1 MFEQLG
7 MSGMSDE
14 DMEMPPMLSLD
25 EDEDAMKEDFKSP
38 MPLLPLRNNVL
49 FPGVVIPISVGRDKS
64 IKAVKKAHKTDK
76 FIGVLAQKDT
86 QTEEPG
92 PEDLNKIGTIAR
104 IIKMLKM
111 PDGGTTLIIQGVR
124 RFELL
129 NVVSSEPFFEGEI
142 KPLEDPNPTMSQEVK
157 AITSNLKE
165 LATKIVDLSP
175 NIPSEAKVVI
185 TNIDNLRFLT
195 HFITSNLNLETK
207 NKQEILEIPIIFDR
221 AQKVLGYLNEE
232 VQLLELKTSIH
243 NKVKV
248 DIEKQQ
254 RDYFLNQQIKTIQE
268 ELGGDSFLQEIQ
280 KMRDKAKDKKWSK
293 AVAEVFEKEIGKL
306 QRINP
311 AAAEYSMLLN
321 YLELMLELPWDDYSI
336 DNFDLKRA
344 EKILEED
351 HFGLEKIKD
360 RILEYLAVLKLK
372 GDLKSPIL
380 CFVGPPGV
388 GKTSLGKSIAKA
400 LERKYVRMSL
410 GGLHDESEIRGH
422 RKTYIGAMPGR
433 ILTNLKKVKSSN
445 PVFILDEIDKVGKD
459 HRGDPS
465 SALLEVLD
473 PEQNSTF
480 YDNFLELEY
489 DLSKVM
495 FVATA
500 NSLQSIQPAL
510 RDRMEI
516 IQISGYSIEEKTQI
530 AVKHLIKKQREAHGL
545 KAAQIK
551 IGMPVLVKLIQE
563 YTREAGVR
571 ELDRVIAS
579 VMRNIAKKVAMEIVY
594 DVNLSLNEVE
604 VILGKRKYSNDI
616 YANENPPGVSV
627 GLAWTPV
634 GGDILFIETNAYEG
648 KGGLQI
654 TGNLGTVFKESANT
668 ALSYL
673 RSKAMQLDIPQNAF
687 TNFNLHLHVPEGATP
702 KDGPSAGIAI
712 FTALLSLFTQR
723 RVKPFLGM
731 TGEITLRGKVLPVGG
746 IKEKILA
753 AKRAGLKEIILCS
766 ENEKHILE
774 INPNYIKGMQF
785 HYIDH
790 VDELL
795 NIVLEQNKIKNAIDF
810 KAKVDDLKA
819 EAKK

>member
-7 MSGMSDE
+7 ISGMSDE
-14 DMEMPPMLSLD
+14 DMEMVPMLSLD
-25 EDEDAMKEDFKSP
+25 EDEDSLKADFNSP

-64 IKAVKKAHKTDK
+64 IKAVKKAYKSDK

-86 QTEEPG
+86 QTEEP
-92 PEDLNKIGTIAR
+92 EAKDLNNIGTIAR

-129 NVVSSEPFFEGEI
+129 EVVTTDPFFEGEI
-142 KPLEDPNPTMSQEVK
+142 KPLDDLNPPMSQEVK

-165 LATKIVDLSP
+165 LAGRIVDLSP
-175 NIPSEAKVVI
+175 NIPSEAKVVV
-185 TNIDNLRFLT
+185 TNINSLRFLT

-207 NKQEILEIPIIFDR
+207 NKQEILEIPSILDR

-232 VQLLELKTSIH
+232 VQLLELKNSIH

-280 KMRDKAKDKKWSK
+280 KMRDKAKEKKWSK
-293 AVAEVFEKEIGKL
+293 KVEEIFEKEIGKL

-321 YLELMLELPWDDYSI
+321 YLELMIELPWNEFSN

-351 HFGLEKIKD
+351 HFGLEKVKD

-422 RKTYIGAMPGR
+422 RRTYIGAMPGR
-433 ILTNLKKVKSSN
+433 ILTNLKKVNSSN

-480 YDNFLELEY
+480 YDNFLELDY

-500 NSLQSIQPAL
+500 NSLNSIQPAL

-516 IQISGYSIEEKTQI
+516 IHISGYSIEEKTQI
-530 AVKHLIKKQREAHGL
+530 AIKHLVKKQREAHGL
-545 KAAQIK
+545 KANQ
-551 IGMPVLVKLIQE
+551 VKLGLPILQKLISE

-579 VMRNIAKKVAMEIVY
+579 MMRNIAKKVAMEVDY
-594 DVNLSLNEVE
+594 ESTLKLSDVET
-604 VILGKRKYSNDI
+604 ILGKRKYSNDI

-634 GGDILFIETNAYEG
+634 GGDILFIETNAFEG

-654 TGNLGTVFKESANT
+654 TGNLGNVFKESANI
-668 ALSYL
+668 ALSTL
-673 RSKAMQLDIPQNAF
+673 RTRAQELGVPQNAF
-687 TNFNLHLHVPEGATP
+687 NNFNLHLHVPEGATP

-712 FTALLSLFTQR
+712 FTALASLFTQR

-766 ENEKHILE
+766 VNEKHILE
-774 INPNYIKGMQF
+774 INADYIKGMKF

-790 VDELL
+790 VNELL
-795 NIVLEQNKIKNAIDF
+795 ELALEPNPVKNPISF
-810 KAKVDDLKA
+810 EEKVVEKS
-819 EAKK
+819 

>member
-7 MSGMSDE
+7 MSGISDE
-14 DMEMPPMLSLD
+14 DIEMVPMLSLD
-25 EDEDAMKEDFKSP
+25 EDEDAQKSDFKSP

-64 IKAVKKAHKTDK
+64 IKAVKKAYKSDK

-86 QTEEPG
+86 QTEEPSS
-92 PEDLNKIGTIAR
+92 EDLNKIGTIAR

-124 RFELL
+124 RFELIE
-129 NVVSSEPFFEGEI
+129 VVTSEPFFEGEI
-142 KPLEDPNPTMSQEVK
+142 VPLDDLNPPMSQEVK

-165 LATKIVDLSP
+165 LAAKIVDLSP
-175 NIPSEAKVVI
+175 NIPSEAKVVV
-185 TNIDNLRFLT
+185 TNINSLRFLT

-207 NKQEILEIPIIFDR
+207 DKQEILEIPSILDR

-232 VQLLELKTSIH
+232 VQLLELKNSIH

-280 KMRDKAKDKKWSK
+280 KMRDKAKEKKWSEK
-293 AVAEVFEKEIGKL
+293 VAEVFEKEIGKL

-321 YLELMLELPWDDYSI
+321 YLELMIDMPWNEYSA

-351 HFGLEKIKD
+351 HFGLEKVKD

-422 RKTYIGAMPGR
+422 RRTYIGAMPGR
-433 ILTNLKKVKSSN
+433 ILTNLKKVDSSN

-480 YDNFLELEY
+480 YDNFLELDY

-516 IQISGYSIEEKTQI
+516 IHISGYSVEEKMQI
-530 AVKHLIKKQREAHGL
+530 ATKHLVKKQREAHGL
-545 KAAQIK
+545 KASH
-551 IGMPVLVKLIQE
+551 VKLGLPILQKLISE

-579 VMRNIAKKVAMEIVY
+579 VMRNIAKKVAMEIDYEPNVKV
-594 DVNLSLNEVE
+594 DDLEI
-604 VILGKRKYSNDI
+604 ILGKRKYSNDI
-616 YANENPPGVSV
+616 YANENPPGVAV
-627 GLAWTPV
+627 GLAWTSV

-668 ALSYL
+668 ALSTL
-673 RSKAMQLDIPQNAF
+673 RAKADELGIPQNAF
-687 TNFNLHLHVPEGATP
+687 NNFNLHLHVPEGATP

-712 FTALLSLFTQR
+712 FTALASLFMQR

-753 AKRAGLKEIILCS
+753 AKRSGLKEIILCS
-766 ENEKHILE
+766 ENEKHVLE
-774 INPNYIKGMQF
+774 INSDYIKGMKF

-790 VDELL
+790 VSDLL
-795 NIVLEQNKIKNAIDF
+795 DLALEKEKVKSAIDF
-810 KAKVDDLKA
+810 AAKEIEKP
-819 EAKK
+819 KS